1 LKRIVICYDG
11 TWNAL
16 TNPDEVTN
24 VVRVAQAVKP
34 VSSDGIPQV
43 VYYNAGVGSGGP
55 LDRFLGGVFGAG
67 LRDNVKRGLAFLSL
81 NWEAAEAPEDGDT
94 ADEIYIF
101 GFSRGAY
108 TARALA
114 GVISAIGGIP
124 RQASFD
130 QLERIWNHY
139 RMTKEQREADKD
151 FDGLIWKMPKDGK
164 PPIIKCV
171 AVWDTVGSYGI
182 PTGFGFAGLARKF
195 TAWTRGFHDNEIGPH
210 IEYGLHAMAIDEWRR
225 AFTATAWVNK
235 PGEDRQNVEQ
245 VWFAGAHSNVGGG
258 YKQAGLSDHAL
269 IWMIARTQKLTG
281 LEFDADYIKEHF
293 WPCAACSLFRSYR
306 GWVLDRIRPS
316 VRPISTGIRVA
327 KELMTSDASADRI
340 INAKVHWSVRDRVG
354 KLGLVDETKYRRYSP
369 KNLPKDYPTAEQ
381 SEFERELI
389 DKCRAHREHPEID
402 SKTDEERS
410 RTMHCVLHRKLTDP
424 EQGWRGR
431 RLRRLR
437 DEWKDVLAARSQ
449 GSTPLRPDEP
459 LRNPGSESSA

>member
-81 NWEAAEAPEDGDT
+81 NWEAPEEGES

-124 RQASFD
+124 KQASFD
-130 QLERIWNHY
+130 QLEKVWNHY
-139 RMTKEQREADKD
+139 RNSKEQREADQEGID
-151 FDGLIWKMPKDGK
+151 DLIWKMPKDGK

-171 AVWDTVGSYGI
+171 GVWDTVGSYGI
-182 PTGFGFAGLARKF
+182 PAGFGFSGLARRL
-195 TAWTRGFHDNEIGPH
+195 TAWTRGFHDNEIGAH
-210 IEYGLHAMAIDEWRR
+210 IEYGLHAMAIDERRR

-258 YKQAGLSDHAL
+258 YKQSGLSDHAL
-269 IWMIARTQKLTG
+269 IWMIARTHELTG
-281 LEFDADYIKEHF
+281 LEFDTDYIAKYF

-306 GWVLDRIRPS
+306 GWVLDRIRPY
-316 VRPISTGIRVA
+316 VRPISTGVRVA
-327 KELMTSDASADRI
+327 QQLMGTDASADRI
-340 INAKVHWSVRDRVG
+340 INAKVHWSVQDRIG
-354 KLGLVDETKYRRYSP
+354 NSGSSMRPSIGNMAPRTCPRITPSRRRAS
-369 KNLPKDYPTAEQ
+369 LSRGSSTCAGPTE
-381 SEFERELI
+381 
-389 DKCRAHREHPEID
+389 
-402 SKTDEERS
+402 
-410 RTMHCVLHRKLTDP
+410 
-424 EQGWRGR
+424 
-431 RLRRLR
+431 
-437 DEWKDVLAARSQ
+437 
-449 GSTPLRPDEP
+449 STPRPT
-459 LRNPGSESSA
+459 RSAAGRCTACSIAS

>member
-1 LKRIVICYDG
+1 MKRIVICYDG

-24 VVRVAQAVKP
+24 VVRVAQAVVP
-34 VSSDGIPQV
+34 VSSDGIHQV

-81 NWEAAEAPEDGDT
+81 NWEAPEEGDR

-130 QLERIWNHY
+130 QLEKVWNHY
-139 RMTKEQREADKD
+139 RNGQEQREADQPD
-151 FDGLIWKMPKDGK
+151 IDRLIWKMPKDGK
-164 PPIIKCV
+164 PPVIKCV

-182 PTGFGFAGLARKF
+182 PAGFGLTGLARRW
-195 TAWTRGFHDNEIGPH
+195 TSWTRGFHDNEIGPH
-210 IEYGLHAMAIDEWRR
+210 IEYGLHAMAIDERRR

-235 PGEDRQNVEQ
+235 PNEDRQNVEQ

-269 IWMIARTQKLTG
+269 IWMIARTRELTG
-281 LEFDADYIKEHF
+281 LEFDTDYIAEHF

-306 GWVLDRIRPS
+306 GWVLDRIRPY
-316 VRPISTGIRVA
+316 VRPVSTGVRVA
-327 KELMTSDASADRI
+327 KELMNPDASAERI
-340 INAKVHWSVRDRVG
+340 INAKVHWSVRDRIG
-354 KLGLVDETKYRRYSP
+354 KLGLVDETKYRKYSP
-369 KNLPKDYPTAEQ
+369 KNLPKDYPIAEKSKLEQ
-381 SEFERELI
+381 ELI
-389 DKCRAHREHPEID
+389 DMCRANRELA
-402 SKTDEERS
+402 KTDEKRG
-410 RTMHCVLHRKLTDP
+410 RTMHCVLHRELTKR
-424 EQGWRGR
+424 EQGWRGKR
-431 RLRRLR
+431 VRKLRE
-437 DEWKDVLAARSQ
+437 EWKDILA
-449 GSTPLRPDEP
+449 E
-459 LRNPGSESSA
+459 RNPGSESSA

>member
-16 TNPDEVTN
+16 TKPDEVTN

-34 VSSDGIPQV
+34 VSSDDIPQV

-55 LDRFLGGVFGAG
+55 IDRFLGGVFGAG
-67 LRDNVKRGLAFLSL
+67 LRDNVERGLAFLSL
-81 NWEAAEAPEDGDT
+81 NWEAPADEES

-114 GVISAIGGIP
+114 GVIYAIGGIP
-124 RQASFD
+124 KQASFD

-139 RMTKEQREADKD
+139 RMSKEQREADKG
-151 FDGLIWKMPKDGK
+151 FDKLIWKMPKDGK

-171 AVWDTVGSYGI
+171 AVWDTVGAYGI
-182 PTGFGFAGLARKF
+182 PAGFGLSSLARNL

-210 IEYGLHAMAIDEWRR
+210 IEYGLHAMAIDERRR

-235 PGEDRQNVEQ
+235 PGENRQNVEQ
-245 VWFAGAHSNVGGG
+245 VWFAGAHANVGGG
-258 YKQAGLSDHAL
+258 YKQSGLSDHAL
-269 IWMIARTQKLTG
+269 IWMIARTRELTG
-281 LEFDADYIKEHF
+281 LEFDPVYIAEHF

-306 GWVLDRIRPS
+306 GWVLDRIRPY
-316 VRPISTGIRVA
+316 VRPISTGMRVA
-327 KELMTSDASADRI
+327 KELMGPDASADSI

-369 KNLPKDYPTAEQ
+369 KNLPEDYPTAET
-381 SEFERELI
+381 SKLERDLI
-389 DKCRAHREHPEID
+389 NKCWAHRERARSD
-402 SKTDEERS
+402 NQTDEERAK
-410 RTMHCVLHRKLTDP
+410 TLHCVLHRELTER

-437 DEWKDVLAARSQ
+437 DEWKDVLAR
-449 GSTPLRPDEP
+449 
-459 LRNPGSESSA
+459 RNPGSESSA

>member
-24 VVRVAQAVKP
+24 VVRVAQAVVP
-34 VSSDGIPQV
+34 VSSDGIHQV

-81 NWEAAEAPEDGDT
+81 NWEAPEEGDR

-130 QLERIWNHY
+130 QLEKVWNHY
-139 RMTKEQREADKD
+139 RNGQEQREADQPD
-151 FDGLIWKMPKDGK
+151 IDRLIWKMPKDGK

-182 PTGFGFAGLARKF
+182 PAGFGLTGLARRW
-195 TAWTRGFHDNEIGPH
+195 TSWTRGFHDNEIGPH
-210 IEYGLHAMAIDEWRR
+210 IEYGLHAMAIDERRR

-235 PGEDRQNVEQ
+235 PNEDRQNVEQ

-269 IWMIARTQKLTG
+269 IWMIARTRELTG
-281 LEFDADYIKEHF
+281 LEFDTDYIAEHF

-306 GWVLDRIRPS
+306 GWVLDRIRPY
-316 VRPISTGIRVA
+316 VRPVSTGVRVA
-327 KELMTSDASADRI
+327 KELMNPDASAERI
-340 INAKVHWSVRDRVG
+340 INAKVHWSVRDRIG
-354 KLGLVDETKYRRYSP
+354 KLGLVDETKYRKYSP
-369 KNLPKDYPTAEQ
+369 KNLPKDYPIAEKSKLEQ
-381 SEFERELI
+381 ELI
-389 DKCRAHREHPEID
+389 DMCRANRELA
-402 SKTDEERS
+402 KTDEKRG
-410 RTMHCVLHRKLTDP
+410 RTMHCVLHRELTKR
-424 EQGWRGR
+424 EQGWRGKR
-431 RLRRLR
+431 VRKLRE
-437 DEWKDVLAARSQ
+437 EWKDILA
-449 GSTPLRPDEP
+449 E
-459 LRNPGSESSA
+459 RNPGSESSA

>member
-1 LKRIVICYDG
+1 MKRIVICYDG

-34 VSSDGIPQV
+34 VSSNGITQV

-55 LDRFLGGVFGAG
+55 IDRFLGGVFGAG

-81 NWEAAEAPEDGDT
+81 NWEAPEEGDS

-114 GVISAIGGIP
+114 GVIYAIGGIP
-124 RQASFD
+124 KQASFD
-130 QLERIWNHY
+130 QLEKVWNHY
-139 RMTKEQREADKD
+139 RKSKEQREAEKESIDR
-151 FDGLIWKMPKDGK
+151 LIWKMPKDGK

-171 AVWDTVGSYGI
+171 AVWDTVGSYGV
-182 PTGFGFAGLARKF
+182 PTGYGFGGIARRL
-195 TAWTRGFHDNEIGPH
+195 TSWTRGFHDNEIGPH
-210 IEYGLHAMAIDEWRR
+210 IEYGLHAMAIDERRR

-269 IWMIARTQKLTG
+269 IWMIARTHELTG
-281 LEFDADYIKEHF
+281 LEFDTDYIAEHF

-306 GWVLDRIRPS
+306 GWVLDRIRPY
-316 VRPISTGIRVA
+316 VRPISTGVRVA
-327 KELMTSDASADRI
+327 RELMGTDASADRI

-369 KNLPKDYPTAEQ
+369 KNLPKDYPIAEK
-381 SEFERELI
+381 SKFERELI
-389 DKCRAHREHPEID
+389 DLCWAYRERAKTD
-402 SKTDEERS
+402 NMTDEERG
-410 RTMHCVLHRKLTDP
+410 RTVHCVLHRELTKR
-424 EQGWRGR
+424 EQGWRGK
-431 RLRRLR
+431 RLRQLR
-437 DEWKDVLAARSQ
+437 DEWKDVLAAR
-449 GSTPLRPDEP
+449 
-459 LRNPGSESSA
+459 NPGPESSA